1 MTQGFNKFLE
11 GADNFGTSIGGNIG
25 GAIKSGVGLVQGV
38 RQLFG
43 APGSNTV
50 SPGAEGDGV
59 YGSRQA
65 NFVKNNSTDWR
76 VKLSM
81 PPIDTWTN
89 ALTGVQADGN
99 GSDYSSGFQTSVM
112 TPLINTNGFIFPYTP
127 SVTLTHAANYSSMD
141 PIHNNYP
148 FSAYENS
155 KLDKITITGDFYC
168 ETSYDAAYWIAGV
181 HFFRTMTKM
190 FFGEG
195 TNAGSPPPIIK
206 LNGYGDFV
214 FKNVPVAVTQ
224 FSVELPKDV
233 DYIPSS
239 FLAANQTSATQTGT
253 GYVPVKSVFTVT
265 LLPMYS
271 RESVRKFNLNDFATG
286 KLISGG
292 GFI

>member
-1 MTQGFNKFLE
+1 MTQGINKFLE
-11 GADNFGTSIGGNIG
+11 GADNFGTSIGGQTG
-25 GAIKSGVGLVQGV
+25 GLIKSGVGLIQGA

-43 APGSNTV
+43 APGSKTV
-50 SPGAEGDGV
+50 AKGAEGDGV
-59 YGSRQA
+59 YGEGRAKFATSA
-65 NFVKNNSTDWR
+65 PKDWR

-81 PPIDTWTN
+81 PPIDAWKNTTP
-89 ALTGVQADGN
+89 GGQ
-99 GSDYSSGFQTSVM
+99 DYASFQRPIL

-127 SVTLTHAANYSSMD
+127 AVTLTHSANYSSMD

-148 FSAYENS
+148 FAAYENS
-155 KLDKITITGDFYC
+155 KLDKITIVGDMYC
-168 ETSYDAAYWIAGV
+168 ENSFDASYWVAGV

-195 TNAGSPPPIIK
+195 DNAGSPPPIIK
-206 LNGYGDFV
+206 LNGYGDYV
-214 FKNVPVAVTQ
+214 FNNVPVAVTQ
-224 FSVELPKDV
+224 FSVEMPKDV

-239 FLAANQTSATQTGT
+239 FLVGNELSDIGA

-271 RESVRKFNLNDFATG
+271 RESVRKFNLNDFAQG
-286 KLISGG
+286 KLINPTNGR

>member
-1 MTQGFNKFLE
+1 MTQGINKFLE
-11 GADNFGTSIGGNIG
+11 GADNFGTSIGGSFG

-65 NFVKNNSTDWR
+65 NFVQSNSTDWR
-76 VKLSM
+76 VRLSM
-81 PPIDTWTN
+81 PPIDAWKSPPKN
-89 ALTGVQADGN
+89 AIF
-99 GSDYSSGFQTSVM
+99 GFQNPIL
-112 TPLINTNGFIFPYTP
+112 TPIVNTNGFIFPYTP
-127 SVTLTHAANYSSMD
+127 SVTLTHSASYSSMD

-155 KLDKITITGDFYC
+155 KLDKITIVGDFYC
-168 ETSYDAAYWIAGV
+168 ETSFDAAYWIAGV

-190 FFGEG
+190 FSGEG
-195 TNAGSPPPIIK
+195 PNAGSPPPIIK
-206 LNGYGDFV
+206 LNGYGDYV

-233 DYIPSS
+233 DYIPSG
-239 FLAANQTSATQTGT
+239 FLAPSEIDASAKGT

-286 KLISGG
+286 KLINGK

>member
-1 MTQGFNKFLE
+1 
-11 GADNFGTSIGGNIG
+11 
-25 GAIKSGVGLVQGV
+25 
-38 RQLFG
+38 
-43 APGSNTV
+43 
-50 SPGAEGDGV
+50 
-59 YGSRQA
+59 
-65 NFVKNNSTDWR
+65 
-76 VKLSM
+76 
-81 PPIDTWTN
+81 
-89 ALTGVQADGN
+89 
-99 GSDYSSGFQTSVM
+99 M

-168 ETSYDAAYWIAGV
+168 ENSYDAAYWIAGV

-206 LNGYGDFV
+206 LNGYGDYV

>member
-1 MTQGFNKFLE
+1 MTQGINKFLE
-11 GADNFGTSIGGNIG
+11 GANNFGSSVGGPAGNL
-25 GAIKSGVGLVQGV
+25 IKSGVGLIQGA

-43 APGSNTV
+43 APGSKTV

-59 YGSRQA
+59 YGEGRA
-65 NFVKNNSTDWR
+65 KFAENGPKDWR

-81 PPIDTWTN
+81 PPIDSWIKPPPN
-89 ALTGVQADGN
+89 N
-99 GSDYSSGFQTSVM
+99 IFGFQSPVLA
-112 TPLINTNGFIFPYTP
+112 PVVKTNGFIFPYTP
-127 SVTLTHAANYSSMD
+127 AVTLTHSANYSTMD

-155 KLDKITITGDFYC
+155 KIDKITIVGDMYC
-168 ETSYDAAYWIAGV
+168 ENSFDAAYWIAGV

-195 TNAGSPPPIIK
+195 ENAGSPPPLIK
-206 LNGYGDFV
+206 LNGYGDYV
-214 FKNVPVAVTQ
+214 FNNVPVAVTQ

-239 FLAANQTSATQTGT
+239 FLIPEAISTNGA

-271 RESVRKFNLNDFATG
+271 RESVRKFNLNAFAEG
-286 KLISGG
+286 KLINPTNGR

>member
-1 MTQGFNKFLE
+1 MTQGINKFLE
-11 GADNFGTSIGGNIG
+11 GADNFGSSIGGQAG
-25 GAIKSGVGLVQGV
+25 GIIKSGVGLVQGV

-43 APGSNTV
+43 APASKTV

-59 YGSRQA
+59 YGEGRAKFASSA
-65 NFVKNNSTDWR
+65 PKDWR
-76 VKLSM
+76 VRLSI
-81 PPIDTWTN
+81 PNVDSIFDT
-89 ALTGVQADGN
+89 
-99 GSDYSSGFQTSVM
+99 TSVFSS
-112 TPLINTNGFIFPYTP
+112 TPSQRPILAPIIESNGFIFPYTP
-127 SVTLTHAANYSSMD
+127 SVTLTHSANYSSMD

-148 FSAYENS
+148 FAAYENS
-155 KLDKITITGDFYC
+155 KLDKITIVGEMYC
-168 ETSYDAAYWIAGV
+168 ENSFDAAYWIAGV

-195 TNAGSPPPIIK
+195 ANAGSPPPLTK
-206 LNGYGDFV
+206 LNGYGDYV
-214 FKNVPVAVTQ
+214 FNNVPVAVTQ

-239 FLAANQTSATQTGT
+239 FMVPTQLQASAGV

-271 RESVRKFNLNDFATG
+271 RESVRKFNLNDFASG
-286 KLISGG
+286 KFLNPTNGR

>member
-1 MTQGFNKFLE
+1 MTQGINRFLE
-11 GADNFGTSIGGNIG
+11 GADNFGSSVGGPAGNL
-25 GAIKSGVGLVQGV
+25 IKSGVGIIQGA

-43 APGSNTV
+43 APGSKTV

-59 YGSRQA
+59 YGEGRAKFAQ
-65 NFVKNNSTDWR
+65 NGPKDWR

-81 PPIDTWTN
+81 PPIDSWKN
-89 ALTGVQADGN
+89 PPKN
-99 GSDYSSGFQTSVM
+99 NIFGFQFPVLA
-112 TPLINTNGFIFPYTP
+112 PVINTNGFIFPYTP
-127 SVTLTHAANYSSMD
+127 SVTLTHSANYSTMD

-155 KLDKITITGDFYC
+155 KLDKITIVGDMYC
-168 ETSYDAAYWIAGV
+168 ENSFDAAYWIAGV

-195 TNAGSPPPIIK
+195 ENAGSPPPLIK
-206 LNGYGDFV
+206 LNGYGDYV
-214 FKNVPVAVTQ
+214 FNNVPVAVTQ

-239 FLAANQTSATQTGT
+239 FLIPEAISPNGA

-271 RESVRKFNLNDFATG
+271 RESVRKFNLNAFAEG
-286 KLISGG
+286 KLINPTNGR

>member
-1 MTQGFNKFLE
+1 MTQGINKFLE
-11 GADNFGTSIGGNIG
+11 GADNFGTSIGGNLG
-25 GAIKSGVGLVQGV
+25 GLVKSGVGLVQGA
-38 RQLFG
+38 RKLFG

-59 YGSRQA
+59 YGEGRAKFASSA
-65 NFVKNNSTDWR
+65 PKDWR

-81 PPIDTWTN
+81 PPIDSWKKPPTN
-89 ALTGVQADGN
+89 GIF
-99 GSDYSSGFQTSVM
+99 GFQFPVLS
-112 TPLINTNGFIFPYTP
+112 PIINTNGFIFPYTP
-127 SVTLTHAANYSSMD
+127 AVTLTHSANYSSMD

-148 FSAYENS
+148 FAAYENS
-155 KLDKITITGDFYC
+155 KLDKITIVGEMYC
-168 ETSYDAAYWIAGV
+168 ENSFDAAYWIAGV

-195 TNAGSPPPIIK
+195 ENSGSPPPIIK
-206 LNGYGDFV
+206 LSGYGDYV
-214 FKNVPVAVTQ
+214 FNNVPVAVTQ

-239 FLAANQTSATQTGT
+239 FLIPQGIQGTTGA

-286 KLISGG
+286 QLINPTNGR

>member
-1 MTQGFNKFLE
+1 MTQGINKFLE
-11 GADNFGTSIGGNIG
+11 GADNFGTSIGGNLG

-43 APGSNTV
+43 APGSKTV

-59 YGSRQA
+59 YGTRQA
-65 NFVKNNSTDWR
+65 NFVQSNSTDWR

-81 PPIDTWTN
+81 PPIDAWK
-89 ALTGVQADGN
+89 N
-99 GSDYSSGFQTSVM
+99 GQEASGEDYSSGFQTSVL
-112 TPLINTNGFIFPYTP
+112 TPVINTNGFIFPYTP

-190 FFGEG
+190 FFGAG
-195 TNAGSPPPIIK
+195 ANSGSPPPIIK
-206 LNGYGDFV
+206 LNGYGDYV

-239 FLAANQTSATQTGT
+239 FLAPTQIDATAKGT

-286 KLISGG
+286 KLINGR